1 MLEPTTL
8 TGQFP
13 YLGLFVL
20 LVLGGIGLPFPE
32 DTTLILGGFLLGQDV
47 IKPLPAF
54 LTLYSGLLATDFF
67 LYLVGRKYGRRVV
80 EHRRFRLIISPE
92 RFSKLEEKFKR
103 WGSLVVFF
111 GRHLLVLRA
120 QIFLAAG
127 AMRMSAVKFIIADGI
142 SSLFTLFVM
151 GGIGYVGGNS
161 FEMLKRNYTR
171 VEHAVIVGLV
181 VLLAVGIVF
190 WYWKK
195 NKKI

>member
-1 MLEPTTL
+1 MFEPTTL

-20 LVLGGIGLPFPE
+20 LILGGIGLPFPE

-111 GRHLLVLRA
+111 GRHLLGLRA

-142 SSLFTLFVM
+142 SSLFTLLVM

-161 FEMLKRNYTR
+161 FEMWKRNYTR